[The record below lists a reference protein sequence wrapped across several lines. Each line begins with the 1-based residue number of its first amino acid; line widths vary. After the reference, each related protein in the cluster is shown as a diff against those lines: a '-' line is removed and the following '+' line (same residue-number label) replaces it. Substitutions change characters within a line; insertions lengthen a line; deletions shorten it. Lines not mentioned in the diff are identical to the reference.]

1 MLYLN
6 AYKTAQKEAKKTQT
20 SWDARDRKLI
30 TITCSA
36 VIVVSLFFVFVNSF
50 IFRDFAEDKSQL
62 LFLLLYHLSF
72 FLSHSRSPCVV
83 SKKLRRLY
91 LYFFIYTHRLLYNRV
106 TTVFK
111 AILRCVY
118 KETVFVTASAI
129 CSTCQSARPP
139 RVK

>member
-30 TITCSA
+30 TITRSA
-36 VIVVSLFFVFVNSF
+36 VIVVSLFFFVNSF

-91 LYFFIYTHRLLYNRV
+91 LYFFIYTPRLLYV
-106 TTVFK
+106 TGSQQYLKLF
-111 AILRCVY
+111 
-118 KETVFVTASAI
+118 
-129 CSTCQSARPP
+129 
-139 RVK
+139 